1 MTKGAG
7 AVELPS
13 GVFCDDLRRVTD
25 ANFNLTLVLN
35 VQSMFLGIGS
45 VFSYFECNDTQY
57 RMQMLEQAALSI
69 DALPSTCCWSL
80 SIACLPPAAQ
90 ACI

>member
-1 MTKGAG
+1 MTTGAG

-35 VQSMFLGIGS
+35 IQSMFLGIGS
-45 VFSYFECNDTQY
+45 VF
-57 RMQMLEQAALSI
+57 
-69 DALPSTCCWSL
+69 
-80 SIACLPPAAQ
+80 
-90 ACI
+90 